1 MFLSCVPMLMV
12 FCLRTDLALHMIVS
26 SGEII
31 RNDYVYCEAVV
42 TAFC

>member
-1 MFLSCVPMLMV
+1 MLRV
-12 FCLRTDLALHMIVS
+12 LCLRADLALHMIVS

-42 TAFC
+42 ATFC